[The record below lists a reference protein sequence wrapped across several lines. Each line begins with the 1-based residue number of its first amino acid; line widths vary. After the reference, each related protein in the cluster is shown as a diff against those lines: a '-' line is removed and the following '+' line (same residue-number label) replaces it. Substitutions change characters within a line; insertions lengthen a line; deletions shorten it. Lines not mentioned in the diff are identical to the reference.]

1 MTSTRVVRDKNQSQ
15 IVFDIHG
22 GEKEY
27 LTMSLRTI
35 PNKAP
40 IIKSANENY
49 NLRTDDIEGAQYR
62 PPKVYNHNFQLD
74 ISDIE
79 GTKTKPMVNESK
91 KPVDIMSVDDIEGAK
106 PRIQRQLPHSN
117 RMTNPLNPQYQL
129 PTKEE
134 PPIPVPKFIRD
145 NISVDDIQ
153 GAHSKSYQTDKPPR
167 DIMNI
172 NDISGAHPRKR
183 ILTLDADG
191 TCNGLKLTNT
201 CSRSLQVKD
210 INNDGI
216 FRTTRVTNPLNPVYI
231 YDGQRIEATDY
242 GKHFPPNIPKKE
254 IDFPNST
261 KDIEGA
267 QADTSTAWYRSFKR
281 PPQPSINDDDNYT
294 PSDVLMLP
302 SMRKQTKELEMQEKL
317 RQYRGDKV
325 RRYENRN
332 MHVQKGT
339 GDPIQSILRQQRE
352 SNVNSRRLN
361 TQSPATTTNTN
372 TTLTNTFF
380 N

>member
-1 MTSTRVVRDKNQSQ
+1 MTTTRVVRDKNQSQ

-49 NLRTDDIEGAQYR
+49 NLRTDDIDGAQYR

-79 GTKTKPMVNESK
+79 GSKTKPMVNENK

-106 PRIQRQLPHSN
+106 PRIQRALPHSN

-129 PTKEE
+129 PTKQE
-134 PPIPVPKFIRD
+134 PPIPTPKFIRD

-167 DIMNI
+167 DIMNV
-172 NDISGAHPRKR
+172 NDISGARPRKR
-183 ILTLDADG
+183 ILALDADG
-191 TCNGLKLTNT
+191 TCNGMKLTNT

-210 INNDGI
+210 INTDGI
-216 FRTTRVTNPLNPVYI
+216 FKSTRVTNPLNPVYY
-231 YDGQRIEATDY
+231 YDGQKIEATDY
-242 GKHFPPNIPKKE
+242 GKHFPPNLPKNP

-267 QADTSTAWYRSFKR
+267 QADTSTAWYRNFKR
-281 PPQPSINDDDNYT
+281 PQQPSIDDDNYT

-302 SMRKQTKELEMQEKL
+302 SMKKQTRELEMQEKL
-317 RQYRGDKV
+317 RQYRGDKI
-325 RRYENRN
+325 RQYENRN
-332 MHVQKGT
+332 MHTAIGT
-339 GDPIQSILRQQRE
+339 GDPIQSMLRQQRE
-352 SNVNSRRLN
+352 KKSNNRRLN
-361 TQSPATTTNTN
+361 GAATTVATGSTP
-372 TTLTNTFF
+372 TNTFY

>member
-1 MTSTRVVRDKNQSQ
+1 MTATRVVRDKNQSQ
-15 IVFDIHG
+15 IVFDITG
-22 GEKEY
+22 GEKHY

-35 PNKAP
+35 PKQQP
-40 IIKSANENY
+40 IIKSPNENY
-49 NLRTDDIEGAQYR
+49 NLRTDDIDGAQYK

-74 ISDIE
+74 ISDID

-106 PRIQRQLPHSN
+106 PRIQRQLPHSA
-117 RMTNPLNPQYQL
+117 RITNPLNPQYQL
-129 PTKEE
+129 PTKPE

-145 NISVDDIQ
+145 SVNVDDIP

-167 DIMNI
+167 DIMNV
-172 NDISGAHPRKR
+172 NDIPGAHPRKR
-183 ILTLDADG
+183 ILTLDPDG

-216 FRTTRVTNPLNPVYI
+216 FKSTRVTNPLNPVYY
-231 YDGQRIEATDY
+231 YDGQKIEATDY
-242 GKHFPPNIPKKE
+242 GKHFPPNLPKNP

-281 PPQPSINDDDNYT
+281 PPQPSIEEDDNYT
-294 PSDVLMLP
+294 PSGVLMLP
-302 SMRKQTKELEMQEKL
+302 SMKKQTKDLEMQERL

-325 RRYENRN
+325 RKYENRN
-332 MHVQKGT
+332 LHAAKGT
-339 GDPIQSILRQQRE
+339 GDPIQSMLRQQRE
-352 SNVNSRRLN
+352 RNVNPRRLN
-361 TQSPATTTNTN
+361 STTATQATANS
-372 TTLTNTFF
+372 TLTNTFY

>member
-1 MTSTRVVRDKNQSQ
+1 MSATRVVRDKNQSQ

-35 PNKAP
+35 PNKP
-40 IIKSANENY
+40 TIVKSANENY

-74 ISDIE
+74 ITDIE
-79 GTKTKPMVNESK
+79 GTRTKPMVNESK
-91 KPVDIMSVDDIEGAK
+91 KPVDIMSVDDIDGAK
-106 PRIQRQLPHSN
+106 PRIQRQLPHSK
-117 RMTNPLNPQYQL
+117 RVTNPLNPQYQL
-129 PTKEE
+129 PTKQEQ
-134 PPIPVPKFIRD
+134 PIPAPKFIRD
-145 NISVDDIQ
+145 NISVDDIP
-153 GAHSKSYQTDKPPR
+153 GAHSKVYSTDKPAR

-172 NDISGAHPRKR
+172 NDIPGSHPRKR

-216 FRTTRVTNPLNPVYI
+216 FKSTRVTNPLNPVYY
-231 YDGQRIEATDY
+231 YDGQKIEATDY
-242 GKHFPPNIPKKE
+242 GKHFPPNLPKNP

-267 QADTSTAWYRSFKR
+267 QADTSTAWYRNFKR
-281 PPQPSINDDDNYT
+281 PPQPSIEDDNFAS
-294 PSDVLMLP
+294 SDVLMLP
-302 SMRKQTKELEMQEKL
+302 SMKKQTKDLEMQEKL
-317 RQYRGDKV
+317 RQYRGDKI
-325 RRYENRN
+325 RKYENRN
-332 MHVQKGT
+332 MHAVMGT
-339 GDPIQSILRQQRE
+339 GDPVQAMLRQQRE
-352 SNVNSRRLN
+352 RNANARRLN
-361 TQSPATTTNTN
+361 GATTTSNASS
-372 TTLTNTFF
+372 TLTNTFY